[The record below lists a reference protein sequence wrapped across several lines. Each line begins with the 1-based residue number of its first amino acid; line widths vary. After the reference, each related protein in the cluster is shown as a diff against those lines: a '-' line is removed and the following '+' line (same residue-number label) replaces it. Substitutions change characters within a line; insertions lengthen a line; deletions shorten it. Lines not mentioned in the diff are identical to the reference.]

1 MILLS
6 WKKKA
11 LMPVI
16 FLWTVCVYGGEFMHG
31 IYAVPVNETD
41 IARVKELG
49 FTYMHCYLNPYTE
62 KGHDAAQKQLD
73 LAEKYGVKVAFDVFT
88 RVLVGKKDA
97 VAELIRIVRDFKN
110 HPALGAWYL
119 YDEKSEAKRS

>member
-16 FLWTVCVYGGEFMHG
+16 LFWTVCICGGDFMHG

-41 IARVKELG
+41 IARVLILKKVMMPRRNSWIWLK
-49 FTYMHCYLNPYTE
+49 NTE
-62 KGHDAAQKQLD
+62 
-73 LAEKYGVKVAFDVFT
+73 
-88 RVLVGKKDA
+88 
-97 VAELIRIVRDFKN
+97 
-110 HPALGAWYL
+110 
-119 YDEKSEAKRS
+119 

>member
-16 FLWTVCVYGGEFMHG
+16 LFWTVCICGGDFMHG

-49 FTYMHCYLNPYTE
+49 FTYMHCYLNP
-62 KGHDAAQKQLD
+62 
-73 LAEKYGVKVAFDVFT
+73 DV
-88 RVLVGKKDA
+88 
-97 VAELIRIVRDFKN
+97 
-110 HPALGAWYL
+110 
-119 YDEKSEAKRS
+119 S

>member
-16 FLWTVCVYGGEFMHG
+16 LFWTVCICGGDFMHG

-73 LAEKYGVKVAFDVFT
+73 LAEKYGVCERQVYLIIARFE
-88 RVLVGKKDA
+88 KDCTDIS
-97 VAELIRIVRDFKN
+97 V
-110 HPALGAWYL
+110 
-119 YDEKSEAKRS
+119 

>member
-49 FTYMHCYLNPYTE
+49 FT
-62 KGHDAAQKQLD
+62 
-73 LAEKYGVKVAFDVFT
+73 
-88 RVLVGKKDA
+88 
-97 VAELIRIVRDFKN
+97 
-110 HPALGAWYL
+110 
-119 YDEKSEAKRS
+119 